1 MSRLA
6 VVGVLVLWLI
16 AALAVGATG
25 VIKDRSLVSV
35 MPIMAAI
42 TAVFLL
48 VIAVTPP
55 LRRELRAMPLR
66 YLIAYHLI
74 RIPAGWLFLREY
86 DLGRLPQ
93 SFAVMGG
100 WGDIVVG
107 VAALLLIPIATDQ
120 EGWQRGAVFG
130 WNLAALADILLVLWT
145 GRRLALAIPSS
156 MARMT
161 EMPLVLLPL
170 FIVPLILITH
180 VLIFWRLFTSRPEP
194 VEEGDR
200 EWTVIE

>member
-1 MSRLA
+1 
-6 VVGVLVLWLI
+6 
-16 AALAVGATG
+16 
-25 VIKDRSLVSV
+25 
-35 MPIMAAI
+35 MA
-42 TAVFLL
+42 
-48 VIAVTPP
+48 
-55 LRRELRAMPLR
+55 
-66 YLIAYHLI
+66 
-74 RIPAGWLFLREY
+74 
-86 DLGRLPQ
+86 
-93 SFAVMGG
+93 G

-107 VAALLLIPIATDQ
+107 VAALLLLPIATDQ

-145 GRRLALAIPSS
+145 ARRLAVAIPSS
-156 MARMT
+156 MTRMT

-180 VLIFWRLFTSRPEP
+180 LLIFWRILTAKTEA